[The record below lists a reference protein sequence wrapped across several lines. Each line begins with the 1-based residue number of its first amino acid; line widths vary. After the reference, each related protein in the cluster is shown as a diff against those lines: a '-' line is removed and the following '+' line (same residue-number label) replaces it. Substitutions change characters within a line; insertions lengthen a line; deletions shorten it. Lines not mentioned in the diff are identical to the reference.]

1 MSLDSDQTR
10 ARIVAAAARLFY
22 NEGIRA
28 ASVDAI
34 AEKAGITKKTLYYH
48 FRSKD
53 ELIAAYLESRDQPTL
68 DLYAHWFEQT
78 AGSAADKVRGLF
90 AEFARAANTAKWK
103 GCGFQ
108 RTAAELANT
117 PGHPALKAGAAHK
130 KRFEAWLEGTLVREG
145 VDNAANVARS
155 IVVLLDGA
163 SAVMLVHRDPAYV
176 ENAGALAA
184 SLIRPR
190 AARDRSAASVAVETA
205 VDP

>member
-1 MSLDSDQTR
+1 MAQDSDQTR
-10 ARIVAAAARLFY
+10 ERIVAAAARLFY

-34 AEKAGITKKTLYYH
+34 AEKAGVTKKTLYYH
-48 FRSKD
+48 FSSKD

-68 DLYAHWFEQT
+68 DLYARWFET
-78 AGSAADKVRGLF
+78 TPGSAADKVRGMF
-90 AEFARAANTAKWK
+90 AEFARSAHTAKWK

-130 KRFEAWLEGTLVREG
+130 KRFEAWLADALIRADVH
-145 VDNAANVARS
+145 NAADTARS

-163 SAVMLVHRDPAYV
+163 AAVMLVHRDPAYV
-176 ENAGALAA
+176 ENAGAIAA
-184 SLIRPR
+184 TLIKP
-190 AARDRSAASVAVETA
+190 AGAKGA
-205 VDP
+205 